1 MLSFDL
7 TLGAAKNGE
16 DIEYWGY
23 TSDNQPNIGSLTG
36 LQPNTDIEHISEF
49 RFEGGTLKG
58 GKDTRKNSTSLSLYI
73 SSNQNSYQKVMAL
86 LNKTLYVTVDNV
98 TYNLRIDSPGK
109 IHGDNASYTCH
120 VVYTEDAEGSEI
132 YKLSDILKQ
141 QIGQTKHFSLK
152 WSDN

>member
-1 MLSFDL
+1 M
-7 TLGAAKNGE
+7 GE

-23 TSDNQPNIGSLTG
+23 TSDNQPNIDSLTG

-49 RFEGGTLKG
+49 LFKDGRGRTQKG
-58 GKDTRKNSTSLSLYI
+58 GKVPNIITTSLSLHI
-73 SSNQNSYQKVMAL
+73 SSNQNNYQKVMAL

-98 TYNLRIDSPGK
+98 TYNLMIDSPSR
-109 IHGDNASYTCH
+109 IHGDSANYTCS
-120 VVYTEDAEGSEI
+120 VVYTEDAEDSDI
-132 YKLSDILKQ
+132 YELGNILKQ